1 MEATGQPKDNASSRL
16 TPRQRQVLRL
26 VAAGRTNPE
35 IAKALGISLAGAKW
49 HVSEVLSRLGVT
61 SREEAAQYTSR
72 TETMSEILLETDLPN
87 RLARGKVRDTF
98 DLGENL
104 LIVATDRI
112 SAFDVILPTGIPR
125 KGEVL
130 TRLSAWWFDRIK
142 GVVPN
147 HFIAL
152 ITEENASLVPFKL
165 DPRYF
170 GRTMLVRKAQRLDAE
185 CIARGYISGSGWKDY
200 QRTGA
205 ICGVSLP
212 AGLQESERLPEPIF
226 TPSTKAAVGHDQNI
240 SYEELASILGDD
252 AANIVKTR
260 TLAIYAHAVAL
271 EPGIIIADTKLE
283 FGIWNDEVILIDEAL
298 TPDSSRFW
306 PVDGYRAGGAQ
317 PSFDKQPVRDWMAA
331 NWKDGDPPPVI
342 PPAVVAATTERYMAV
357 YKTLTG
363 EELPA

>member
-1 MEATGQPKDNASSRL
+1 MGGTDQAPDNGWSRL

-35 IAKALGISLAGAKW
+35 IAGTLGISLAGAKW

-61 SREEAAQYTSR
+61 SREEAAGYTSR
-72 TETMSEILLETDLPN
+72 RETMSEILLETDLPN

-98 DLGENL
+98 DLGDNL

-130 TRLSAWWFDRIK
+130 TRLSAWWFERMND
-142 GVVPN
+142 VVPN
-147 HFIAL
+147 HFITV
-152 ITEENASLVPFKL
+152 ISEENASLVPFKL
-165 DPRYF
+165 DSRYF
-170 GRTMLVRKAQRLDAE
+170 GRSMLVRKAERLDAE

-200 QRTGA
+200 QRTGV
-205 ICGVSLP
+205 ICGVPLP

-226 TPSTKAAVGHDQNI
+226 TPSTKAEVGHDQNI
-240 SYEELASILGDD
+240 SYEEFASILGDEL
-252 AANIVKTR
+252 ANAVRTH
-260 TLAIYAHAVAL
+260 TLAVYEHAVAL
-271 EPGIIIADTKLE
+271 EPGVIIADTKLE
-283 FGIWNDEVILIDEAL
+283 FGICNDEVILIDEVL

-306 PVDGYRAGGAQ
+306 PVDSYRAGGAQ
-317 PSFDKQPVRDWMAA
+317 PSLDKQPVRDWMAS
-331 NWKDGDPPPVI
+331 NWKDGDPLPVLPPD
-342 PPAVVAATTERYMAV
+342 VVAATTERYMAV

-363 EELPA
+363 EELPS